1 MSVSPTVLII
11 EDSATQ
17 AKLTAAQLSGY
28 DINVVLAEDGVQG
41 LRCVETFP
49 PDLIVLDV
57 NLPKMD
63 GYQVCQRLKRDENTK
78 HIPVIM
84 LTANDSSEDAL
95 KGLAVGA
102 DDYIPKDVFA
112 IQHLLSALEMLGF
125 LDAGKAAKS

>member
-1 MSVSPTVLII
+1 MSKSSTVLII
-11 EDSATQ
+11 EDSSTQ
-17 AKLTAAQLSGY
+17 AKLTAAQLSAY

-41 LRCVETFP
+41 LRCVDAVE

-63 GYQVCQRLKRDENTK
+63 GYQVCYRLKRDENTK

-84 LTANDSSEDAL
+84 LTSNDSSEDAL
-95 KGLAVGA
+95 KGLAAGA

-112 IQHLLSALEMLGF
+112 IQHLLSALVTLG
-125 LDAGKAAKS
+125 LLE